1 MMINIVPVHYLRLR
15 NRELQPLLSP
25 GTELLSAREESG
37 GLSVSQV
44 RPRYAGHAVPG
55 ESEQRNCSAG
65 ECVVCHVGRSPQ

>member
-1 MMINIVPVHYLRLR
+1 MINIVPVHYLRLR

-37 GLSVSQV
+37 GLSVSQA

-55 ESEQRNCSAG
+55 ESE
-65 ECVVCHVGRSPQ
+65 